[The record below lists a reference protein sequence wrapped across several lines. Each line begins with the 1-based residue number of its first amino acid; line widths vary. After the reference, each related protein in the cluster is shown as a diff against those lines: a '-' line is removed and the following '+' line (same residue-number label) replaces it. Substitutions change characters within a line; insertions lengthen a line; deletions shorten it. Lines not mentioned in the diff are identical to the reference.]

1 MSTPVHSQEALEA
14 IRDAVRIALQEDIG
28 PGDVTASLSSCDKL
42 TEATVI
48 CRDEAILCGQHWFNQ
63 ALHLLDA
70 DIKIDWQ
77 TEDGYSMQADTTVCT
92 VQGKAKAILSAERTA
107 LNFLQTLSATAT
119 CTRQYV
125 ERISGTSAQ
134 ILDTRKTLPG
144 MRYAQ
149 KYAVKCGGGINHR
162 MGLYDAILIKE
173 NHIAMA
179 GSIHKAVT
187 TAKQKFPGLKLEVEV
202 EDLEEFKQALQTQA
216 DAVLLDNFSLPELR
230 QAVRLNRDRKKL
242 EASGNIDLNNI
253 RETTKT
259 GVHYISIGAIT
270 KNIQA
275 VDFSV
280 RI

>member
-28 PGDVTASLSSCDKL
+28 PGDVTASLFSDDKL

-48 CRDEAILCGQHWFNQ
+48 CRDEAVLCGQHWFNE

-70 DIKIDWQ
+70 DTKIDWQ
-77 TEDGYSMQADTTVCT
+77 TEDGCSMQADTTVCT

-134 ILDTRKTLPG
+134 VLDTRKTLPG

-162 MGLYDAILIKE
+162 MGLYDVILIKE

-253 RETTKT
+253 RETAKT

>member
-28 PGDVTASLSSCDKL
+28 PGDVTASLFSCDKL

-77 TEDGYSMQADTTVCT
+77 TEDGCSMQADTTVCT

-162 MGLYDAILIKE
+162 MGLYDVILIKE

-216 DAVLLDNFSLPELR
+216 DAVLLDNLSLPELR

-253 RETTKT
+253 RETAKT

>member
-28 PGDVTASLSSCDKL
+28 PGDVTASLFSCDKL
-42 TEATVI
+42 TKATVI

-77 TEDGYSMQADTTVCT
+77 TEDGCSMQADTTICT

-253 RETTKT
+253 RETAKT

>member
-28 PGDVTASLSSCDKL
+28 PGDVTASLFSGDKL
-42 TEATVI
+42 AEATVI
-48 CRDEAILCGQHWFNQ
+48 CRDEAVLCGQHWFNE

-77 TEDGYSMQADTTVCT
+77 TEDGCSMQADTTVCT

-162 MGLYDAILIKE
+162 MGLYDVILIKE

-216 DAVLLDNFSLPELR
+216 DAVLLDNFSLPELQ

-242 EASGNIDLNNI
+242 EASGNIGLNNI
-253 RETTKT
+253 RETAKT